1 MRNKDAPH
9 GSKQKRYLL
18 SKDNRRDR
26 GTSHRVIKKPKCAQ
40 DKSHPSQKRR
50 LGNHFGID
58 KGMRSEMW
66 RELGDSEFPVSR

>member
-26 GTSHRVIKKPKCAQ
+26 GTSHRVIKNASVPKT
-40 DKSHPSQKRR
+40 KVIHHRR
-50 LGNHFGID
+50 GDLG
-58 KGMRSEMW
+58 MA
-66 RELGDSEFPVSR
+66 LG